1 MNVFVIPSWYPSL
14 TYPISGIF
22 VKEEVECICEI
33 HPEISVVVSL
43 DGGEEYYLNPRAPFE
58 AFRLFFN
65 FLKTVKFASRAI
77 SANLVELERSCLK
90 WPSVIFDGNM
100 DQRIAVH
107 RQNFLYAI
115 EQFGK
120 PDLIHAHVTYP
131 AGWIAMK
138 LAHEFGVPYVIKE
151 CMGPFPFKI
160 RKFLDKKGALTKW
173 IREPLENATEV
184 IAMSPQL
191 ADSMAA
197 FGLKRPLVFPYPVD
211 ERRFELVTHRKREL
225 FQFFT
230 MCALSPEKGIPDLLR
245 AIPAALCK
253 RPTLL
258 FKIGGSGRHE
268 EYANLAQSLGVAH
281 AVEWL
286 GSVSRSDAAK
296 HFADCDAFIMLSHLE
311 TFGMVYA
318 EAIACGK
325 PVIATRCGGAEFI
338 VNNNNG
344 LLVDVA
350 NIDQISDAIVQM
362 CDEAGAFNS
371 VEIRN
376 EFLSRFSRVAVV
388 RKIVQCYAKVKTFDH
403 A

>member
-22 VKEEVECICEI
+22 VKEEVGCIAEI
-33 HPEISVVVSL
+33 YPEISVVVSL
-43 DGGEEYYLNPRAPFE
+43 DGAEEYYLDPRMPLKSLGLLAD
-58 AFRLFFN
+58 
-65 FLKTVKFASRAI
+65 FLRADKFVSRKI
-77 SANLVELERSCLK
+77 KANLVELDRPCLK
-90 WPSVIFDGNM
+90 WPVLIFDGNM
-100 DQRIAVH
+100 NQKIEAH

-115 EQFGK
+115 EKFGK

-138 LAHEFGVPYVIKE
+138 LAQEFGVPYLIKE

-173 IREPLENATEV
+173 IRAPLEKAAEV

-197 FGLKRPLVFPYPVD
+197 FGLKRPLVVPYPVD
-211 ERRFELVTHRKREL
+211 ERRFELCPHRKSER

-230 MCALSPEKGIPDLLR
+230 LCALSPEKGIPDLLR
-245 AIPAALCK
+245 AIPAALRK
-253 RPTLL
+253 RPSLL
-258 FKIGGSGRHE
+258 FRIGGSGRQE

-286 GSVSRSDAAK
+286 GHVSRVDAPK
-296 HFADCDAFIMLSHLE
+296 YFSDCDAFIMLSHLE

-318 EAIACGK
+318 EAIASGK

-338 VNNNNG
+338 VNDKNG

-350 NIDQISDAIVQM
+350 NIEQISSAIVQM
-362 CDEAGAFNS
+362 CDEADRFNP

-376 EFLSRFSRVAVV
+376 DFLDRFSRKAVV
-388 RKIVQCYAKVKTFDH
+388 QKIEQCYKKITAS
-403 A
+403 